1 MTAGTTKF
9 RCSCGV
15 GKRVAVASTDITIQ
29 TKHTKPNLPKPNLLN
44 QTYQTKPTKYKT
56 KPTKP
61 NHTYITKPTKPS
73 QTYQTKPTKPNLPKQ
88 IKLSLP
94 SILNQAYQT
103 QITCPS
109 SQGLGP

>member
-29 TKHTKPNLPKPNLLN
+29 TKHTKPNLPNLLN
-44 QTYQTKPTKYKT
+44 KTYQTKPTKPNLHNLMNKT
-56 KPTKP
+56 NQTNLP
-61 NHTYITKPTKPS
+61 NQTKPS
-73 QTYQTKPTKPNLPKQ
+73 QTYQTKPTKANLPKQ

-94 SILNQAYQT
+94 SILN
-103 QITCPS
+103 
-109 SQGLGP
+109 